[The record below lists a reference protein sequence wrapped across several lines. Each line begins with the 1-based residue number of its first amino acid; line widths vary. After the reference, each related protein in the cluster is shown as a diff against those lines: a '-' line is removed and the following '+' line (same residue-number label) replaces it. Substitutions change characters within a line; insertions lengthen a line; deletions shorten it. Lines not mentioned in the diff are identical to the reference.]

1 MTRNNID
8 TRGARTDEEAWML
21 EKLNQE
27 GNNIQNFT
35 PREFLVSVNT
45 ETDERMAF
53 GRTEYIRNVD
63 DTEYVEINSFLLL
76 DRADTEHGCVL
87 VNDLAERALE
97 NDKNQVF
104 TFLYE
109 NKDVFR
115 DVGFEVVD
123 RDQLPTVMREKFD
136 RSVEKY
142 GDEVVA
148 MVAET
153 SKVNFEF
160 GSENDDEFNKPNNV
174 TSEDVEKMKD
184 ELNIKD
190 RNTKYQT

>member
-1 MTRNNID
+1 MTRNNIE
-8 TRGARTDEEAWML
+8 TRDARTNDEAWML

-27 GNNIQNFT
+27 GNDIQNFT
-35 PREFLVSVNT
+35 PREFLISVNA

-76 DRADTEHGCVL
+76 DRADPEHGCVL
-87 VNDLAERALE
+87 LNDLAEKALE
-97 NDKNQVF
+97 NDKNQIF
-104 TFLYE
+104 TFPHE
-109 NKDVFR
+109 NKDVFE

-123 RDQLPTVMREKFD
+123 RNQLPTVMQEKFD
-136 RSVEKY
+136 KTVEKY
-142 GDEVVA
+142 GDKAVA

-153 SKVNFEF
+153 SKINFEVE
-160 GSENDDEFNKPNNV
+160 SDDDDEFEKPNDV
-174 TSEDVEKMKD
+174 TIDDVEKMKD

-190 RNTKYQT
+190 KNTKYQT